1 MIASS
6 SESVSPAGAMAAND
20 HTFVANAAPGEV
32 ESDDEV
38 VTFPIQNRSEFGGA
52 ALKFKN
58 WAFQEIK
65 NYILLIK

>member
-1 MIASS
+1 
-6 SESVSPAGAMAAND
+6 MAAND

-58 WAFQEIK
+58 
-65 NYILLIK
+65 